1 MDEVIIKTTQTIK
14 GLFSVALP
22 PGEYEAGYNK
32 NGAVF
37 IKLPHGQTLG
47 VKPGEFEFAK
57 APEHLLDRW
66 RTSVEKEHEII
77 GKRILDA
84 LDTRKMTQRELANK
98 TGITE
103 ATISRY
109 APRSWKATSVL
120 SSGSRKITGSPD
132 STPYISA
139 RALPDT
145 ERTPR
150 VTRGSYGSPAAVTRQ

>member
-47 VKPGEFEFAK
+47 VKPGEFEFVK

-84 LDTRKMTQRELANK
+84 LDTRKMTNESLPIRQ
-98 TGITE
+98 
-103 ATISRY
+103 
-109 APRSWKATSVL
+109 
-120 SSGSRKITGSPD
+120 GSP
-132 STPYISA
+132 
-139 RALPDT
+139 RRQFQDT
-145 ERTPR
+145 H
-150 VTRGSYGSPAAVTRQ
+150 SPKEHQKGRRS

>member
-14 GLFSVALP
+14 GLFSVELP

-47 VKPGEFEFAK
+47 VKPGEFEFVK
-57 APEHLLDRW
+57 APERLLDQW
-66 RTSVEKEHEII
+66 RTSAEKEYKII
-77 GKRILDA
+77 GERILNA

-103 ATISRY
+103 VTISRY
-109 APRSWKATSVL
+109 AQSKRVPKGPEIVKISKALGCTTDFL
-120 SSGSRKITGSPD
+120 LGLDDKM
-132 STPYISA
+132 
-139 RALPDT
+139 
-145 ERTPR
+145 ER
-150 VTRGSYGSPAAVTRQ
+150 

>member
-47 VKPGEFEFAK
+47 VKPGEFEFVK

-84 LDTRKMTQRELANK
+84 LDARKMTQRELANK

-109 APRSWKATSVL
+109 AQSK
-120 SSGSRKITGSPD
+120 
-132 STPYISA
+132 
-139 RALPDT
+139 
-145 ERTPR
+145 RTPKGPEIAKISKALGCTTDFLLGLDNKMER
-150 VTRGSYGSPAAVTRQ
+150 